1 MPDDDE
7 DDDIDENISQD
18 ISKPDALLER
28 LQKAT
33 RDIGLKLQ
41 FQPLIKYSFLFLLI
55 VFLCLF
61 IFIFLN
67 LVR

>member
-41 FQPLIKYSFLFLLI
+41 FQPLIKYSFF
-55 VFLCLF
+55 FY
-61 IFIFLN
+61 
-67 LVR
+67 